1 MCQRK
6 QKANEEIKGGRKE
19 GRDGGGSEEI
29 DRYYLKVKCVT
40 SFSEIFLIRFVSEGR
55 KCCVT

>member
-1 MCQRK
+1 M
-6 QKANEEIKGGRKE
+6 EGRKE

-40 SFSEIFLIRFVSEGR
+40 SFSEIFFIRFVSEGR